1 MREGRRIEMRGVVQG
16 VGFRPWICRL
26 ARAKGVYGRV
36 RNDAA
41 GVTIEAF
48 GTKQALESFLRQLET
63 PPPAAEIHEL
73 HAVGIPDENV
83 ETFEIAETTDG
94 DELRISIPADLAT
107 CPECVA
113 EIFDPDNRRFRYA
126 FTNCTNCGPR
136 FTICDDAP
144 YDRSATTMD
153 RFRMCPECQREYDDE
168 TNRRFHAQPNA
179 CPVCGPRL
187 RLCSPRGDDVES
199 SDPIAAAAAAIESGQ
214 IVAIKGLG
222 GFHLACDA
230 TDDDAVNRLRLRKRR
245 DEKPFAVLVQ
255 DLEAAERIAV
265 LSDADR
271 ALLTSV
277 ARPIVLLPRREGC
290 ELAQE
295 IAPRNPLVGLMLP
308 YTPLH
313 HLLIRET
320 ARPIVMTSGNVSEE
334 PIAYTNTEALERLGD
349 IADLFLIHDRD
360 IVTRC
365 DDSVARVISY
375 RPTVLRRSRGYVPNS
390 VRVSPPFEAPVLACG
405 ALLKNT
411 FCIGV
416 GDAAFL
422 GPHIGDLENLETYT
436 SFEESIARM
445 TRFLRVSPEIVAYD
459 LHPDYLSTRYALA
472 QVEMRQIGVQHHH
485 AHIASAMAE
494 HGLTGPVI
502 GVAYD
507 GTGYGTDGTAWGG
520 EVMIAD
526 YAWFERLATFRPVPL
541 AGADVAIRQPWR
553 IALALVQDTFNGQAP
568 LDAFVVFS
576 SRPMRE
582 VEAVRQMIAHRVQS
596 PLAHGVGRY
605 FDGIAA
611 LALGRADSHF
621 EGQLAMEWNN
631 IADPV
636 HTGAYDYVLDRRQ
649 RPWVIDLRPMI
660 SDIVRDLLVGVPAA
674 TIAAGFHNTLVE
686 ATAQTIAEIFHERG
700 KLPVVL
706 TGGCFQNARL
716 AEGVERAPAIQTA
729 VYLHHRVPPGD
740 GGIALGQ
747 AVIAGAI
754 ARR

>member
-1 MREGRRIEMRGVVQG
+1 M
-16 VGFRPWICRL
+16 
-26 ARAKGVYGRV
+26 
-36 RNDAA
+36 
-41 GVTIEAF
+41 
-48 GTKQALESFLRQLET
+48 
-63 PPPAAEIHEL
+63 
-73 HAVGIPDENV
+73 
-83 ETFEIAETTDG
+83 
-94 DELRISIPADLAT
+94 
-107 CPECVA
+107 
-113 EIFDPDNRRFRYA
+113 
-126 FTNCTNCGPR
+126 
-136 FTICDDAP
+136 
-144 YDRSATTMD
+144 DRSW
-153 RFRMCPECQREYDDE
+153 MCPECQREYDDE

-472 QVEMRQIGVQHHH
+472 QVEMRQIGVMHHH

-553 IALALVQDTFNGQAP
+553 IALAL
-568 LDAFVVFS
+568 
-576 SRPMRE
+576 
-582 VEAVRQMIAHRVQS
+582 
-596 PLAHGVGRY
+596 
-605 FDGIAA
+605 
-611 LALGRADSHF
+611 
-621 EGQLAMEWNN
+621 
-631 IADPV
+631 
-636 HTGAYDYVLDRRQ
+636 
-649 RPWVIDLRPMI
+649 
-660 SDIVRDLLVGVPAA
+660 
-674 TIAAGFHNTLVE
+674 
-686 ATAQTIAEIFHERG
+686 
-700 KLPVVL
+700 
-706 TGGCFQNARL
+706 
-716 AEGVERAPAIQTA
+716 
-729 VYLHHRVPPGD
+729 
-740 GGIALGQ
+740 
-747 AVIAGAI
+747 
-754 ARR
+754 